1 MAVNQNCPY
10 GRLCMDKPPD
20 PGSDPATPSDG
31 PASEEPQNPLVAEHE
46 AHVDWRIIDLLTNPR
61 ELRHWSLEELSLEIG
76 SEPDTADGVRRL
88 HTVGLVHRTSDGFV
102 FATRAAVR
110 YREITS

>member
-1 MAVNQNCPY
+1 M
-10 GRLCMDKPPD
+10 GKPPD
-20 PGSDPATPSDG
+20 SNSDSELPAGDL
-31 PASEEPQNPLVAEHE
+31 ASEGPQNSVVAEHE
-46 AHVDWRIIDLLTNPR
+46 ADVDWRIIDLLTNPR

-76 SEPDTADGVRRL
+76 DETDTVDGVRRL

-110 YREITS
+110 YREITP